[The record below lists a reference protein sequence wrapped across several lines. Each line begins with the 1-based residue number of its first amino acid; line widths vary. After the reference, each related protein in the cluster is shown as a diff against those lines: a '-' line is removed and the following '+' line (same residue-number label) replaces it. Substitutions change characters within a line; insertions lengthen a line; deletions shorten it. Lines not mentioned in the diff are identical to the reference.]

1 MASSADAPLLLS
13 ADYLLN
19 KIASVPVAVS
29 SPAGDAIRDCAYG
42 VENIVDHMVDEWIA
56 PLFDLGTVE
65 SCAEIVD
72 CTQPKDHC
80 RYGTPAG
87 ISTGSSAAQRMERD
101 GMRAMRLN
109 SKHLLY
115 AREHSDVTRVV
126 VVDGN
131 IGCGKTSLI
140 DMLRSHL
147 HGKVVVGRERHAVQ
161 PSGVSVAR
169 EVRIETR
176 CVEERVDNDLFS
188 KYVSDMK
195 QHGLEF
201 QMYMPSDK
209 VHQLD
214 AMRALQSYHTQRE
227 SVFASDVEREWADL
241 DAQEPRDIKPWSALC
256 KKYAEFNA
264 FYRSLLS
271 SKRLLKL
278 QERSKHRSRQQQQQ
292 QQHPQRHPP
301 ATVVLRSTL
310 TVIFVDRSIAADA
323 YVFCRGLYERGTIG
337 SKDWYAYLYGVE
349 ALRRKYPVL
358 FDPDLLVY
366 LHGDVDT
373 CMQRIAMRNR
383 AGERSGYDRAYLETI
398 ERRYKELYGIGSS
411 AAAPAARTE
420 ARYPAEEY
428 LRAMEQRVASL
439 DLFDKARKMIV
450 VDCKENRDSI
460 QHKVAKRIDER
471 LFYTASPPNAASVE
485 YITV

>member
-1 MASSADAPLLLS
+1 VTESS
-13 ADYLLN
+13 
-19 KIASVPVAVS
+19 
-29 SPAGDAIRDCAYG
+29 CAYG

-56 PLFDLGTVE
+56 PLFDLSTVE
-65 SCAEIVD
+65 SCASIVD
-72 CTQPKDHC
+72 CTQPNDHC
-80 RYGTPAG
+80 RYGAASAG
-87 ISTGSSAAQRMERD
+87 ISTKSSASQRMERE
-101 GMRAMRLN
+101 GMRLMRLN

-115 AREHSDVTRVV
+115 AREHSDMTRIV

-147 HGKVVVGRERHAVQ
+147 HGKVITGRERRVMQ
-161 PSGVSVAR
+161 SSGVAVAR

-176 CVEERVDNDLFS
+176 CVEERVDNELFS

-195 QHGLEF
+195 RYGLEF
-201 QMYMPSDK
+201 QMYMPGDK

-214 AMRALQSYHTQRE
+214 TMRALQSYHAQRE
-227 SVFASDVEREWADL
+227 SVIASDVEREWADL

-264 FYRSLLS
+264 YYRSLLS

-278 QERSKHRSRQQQQQ
+278 QERSKQRAHQQQQQ
-292 QQHPQRHPP
+292 QQPQQTHPP

-310 TVIFVDRSIAADA
+310 TVIFVDRSMAADA
-323 YVFCRGLYERGTIG
+323 YVFCRGLYERGVIG

-349 ALRRKYPVL
+349 ALRRKYPTL

-373 CMQRIAMRNR
+373 CMHRIALRNR
-383 AGERSGYDRAYLETI
+383 AGEKSGYDRAYLESI
-398 ERRYKELYGIGSS
+398 ESRYKHLYGIGSPS
-411 AAAPAARTE
+411 PAGIARTE
-420 ARYPAEEY
+420 ARYSAEEY

-439 DLFDKARKMIV
+439 ELFDRARKMIV
-450 VDCKENRDSI
+450 VDSREEKAAIR
-460 QHKVAKRIDER
+460 HKVAKRIDER
-471 LFYTASPPNAASVE
+471 LFFTASAVE